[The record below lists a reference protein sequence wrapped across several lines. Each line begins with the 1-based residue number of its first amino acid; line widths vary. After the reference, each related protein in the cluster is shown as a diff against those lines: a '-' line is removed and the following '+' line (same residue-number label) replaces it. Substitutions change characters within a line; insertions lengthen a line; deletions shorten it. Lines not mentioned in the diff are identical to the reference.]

1 MPSRARMLVLAY
13 AATTIGGVAA
23 FGWSA
28 LTVGL
33 PFAFVALLADGVLRA
48 NSNVLVPLRR
58 HGARGGT
65 RVALTFDDGP
75 DPAVTPRV
83 LDALAQYGA
92 RATFFTIGRA
102 LEAHPDLAR
111 RLVAEGH
118 ELGNH
123 SWRHAR
129 WDSLRPS
136 IAEQGREIDRGERA
150 IAAVTG
156 RRARPPYRP
165 PFGVKSPPFLE
176 AAAQRNLDLVSWS
189 LHSGD
194 TLFAD
199 PERIAARVLR
209 RVRGGDIVLMHD
221 GHDLPGR
228 HRFACADALPRILVG
243 LRERGFECVTV
254 SELLRPGEERQ
265 RVAEPSRRRGRA
277 EIDAA

>member
-1 MPSRARMLVLAY
+1 MMSRARTLLLAC
-13 AATTIGGVAA
+13 AATTVGGVAA
-23 FGWSA
+23 SGGSP
-28 LTVGL
+28 LSIGL
-33 PFAFVALLADGVLRA
+33 PFAFLTLLADGVLRA
-48 NSNVLVPLRR
+48 DSNVLAPIRR
-58 HGARGGT
+58 HGPRGGT

-75 DPAVTPRV
+75 DPEVTPRV
-83 LDALAQYGA
+83 LDALAQDGA
-92 RATFFTIGRA
+92 HATFFTIGRA

-129 WDSLRPS
+129 WDSFQPS
-136 IAEQGREIDRGERA
+136 IALHGREIDRGEQA

-165 PFGVKSPPFLE
+165 PFGVKSPPFL
-176 AAAQRNLDLVSWS
+176 AAAEQRDLELVAWS

-194 TLFAD
+194 TRLSD
-199 PERIAARVLR
+199 PDRIVARVLS

-228 HRFACADALPRILVG
+228 HRLACAEALPRILVG
-243 LRERGFECVTV
+243 LRERGLESVTV
-254 SELLRPGEERQ
+254 SELLQPGKRS
-265 RVAEPSRRRGRA
+265 EPVPRHGRA
-277 EIDAA
+277 EIDTA